1 MSKRIEIGSEFLS
14 MNRPQDKQWLRNIYW
29 GFTNGTGSH
38 GHLVASGSLIAGTW
52 YLRDINDNEIIK
64 NGSELT
70 NNTSQLLSDCIP
82 NILRGFQHPEQPLFW
97 NVGSLDSSFS
107 LQKKLPQ
114 QSL

>member
-14 MNRPQDKQWLRNIYW
+14 MNRPQDKQWLRNIYF
-29 GFTNGTGSH
+29 GFRDRTGLH
-38 GHLVASGSLIAGTW
+38 GHLVTSGSEIVGTTW

-70 NNTSQLLSDCIP
+70 NNTFQLLSGCIP
-82 NILRGFQHPEQPLFW
+82 NILREFQHPEQPLFW

-107 LQKKLPQ
+107 LQKKLLQ
-114 QSL
+114 